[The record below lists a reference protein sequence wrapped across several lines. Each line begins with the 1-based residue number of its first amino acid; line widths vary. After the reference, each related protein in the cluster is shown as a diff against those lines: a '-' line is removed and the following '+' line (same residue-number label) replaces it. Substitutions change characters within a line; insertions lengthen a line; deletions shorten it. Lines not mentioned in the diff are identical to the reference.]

1 MLLALPREAHET
13 KDFNG
18 LAGGL
23 GKNRPID
30 FQDVS
35 ETPPKPSLW
44 PEAEK
49 ENSHGDQERN

>member
-1 MLLALPREAHET
+1 MALPREAHET